1 MPNYEYICNDC
12 GHTFEEFLSVSKRKK
27 PEKEPCPKCE
37 KKKTISQTILSNPG
51 MAIDT
56 NHRVDGDAK
65 GGFRDVMQKIINN
78 PSVKGTQAERYYK
91 NRYGL

>member
-1 MPNYEYICNDC
+1 MPNYDYICSKCN
-12 GHTFEEFLSVSKRKK
+12 HTFEEFLPISQRKN
-27 PEKEPCPKCE
+27 PERKPCPNCNE
-37 KKKTISQTILSNPG
+37 KKSISQTILTVPG
-51 MAIDT
+51 MAIDK

-78 PSVKGTQAERYYK
+78 PSIKGTQAERYYK